1 MTERAKRDAR
11 VIERCA
17 EALRG
22 GRAKWSTSSRANSCA
37 TENPTNDK
45 AAAELGVRALVR
57 TLEYPHE
64 ESVATHDCKIVGSGK
79 VTDGL

>member
-1 MTERAKRDAR
+1 M
-11 VIERCA
+11 
-17 EALRG
+17 
-22 GRAKWSTSSRANSCA
+22 WSTSSRANSCA

-79 VTDGL
+79 VTDGLCEPLIERKARRGEWGHGRA